1 MSSSSSPRSSS
12 FPERSDSDNDQVS
25 ERLGLHRQLLSKLA
39 HSDALTGRDIDS
51 AYAQVTELMTTLL
64 RVERGSVWRFD
75 PLGTKLECVDLFE
88 WSQRRHSSGVVI
100 TSKEVPAYFQA
111 LAQNRCIAAHDAA
124 IDPATSEFTRT
135 YLEPL
140 GIGAMLD
147 APIWVGGRMVGVV
160 CSEHVGGPR
169 RWQFEEELIAGTL
182 ADFVARV
189 IEASD
194 RLRAERTLGQYRE
207 HVDELTRVE
216 HALRRSGENLRIVL
230 GAAPVALV
238 LTRLRDQHVVLANER
253 CAALFEVP
261 LSEVIGQRTR
271 DYYENPE
278 ERDVIINKLVQDG
291 QLDSVLVRLKK
302 RSGAVFWAELSARI
316 VELDGQ
322 RCSLVGIFD
331 VTAQKNLEEQ
341 LRELATRDSLTGAAN
356 RRHFVE
362 LAQRERERS
371 LRSGTPLSMCMF
383 DADHFK
389 NVNDQYGHVAGDHVL
404 AAIAQAAGSV
414 LRISDVLGRLG
425 GEEFGILLPDT
436 NLAGAVTLAERVR
449 EAVAAVELSTS
460 DMPPD
465 SSVHHMVDT
474 GAKAPAADQAN
485 TATQSISAT
494 ISIGVAELRGDEP
507 FESLL
512 RRADRALYAAKDLGR
527 NRVQA

>member
-1 MSSSSSPRSSS
+1 MRDSPSPSTLS
-12 FPERSDSDNDQVS
+12 ELTETEYDHVS

-75 PLGTKLECVDLFE
+75 PPGTRLECVDLFE
-88 WSQRRHSSGVVI
+88 WSQRRHSSGTI
-100 TSKEVPAYFQA
+100 ISSEHVPNYFKA

-124 IDPATSEFTRT
+124 TDSATSEFTEA
-135 YLEPL
+135 YLGPL

-147 APIWVGGRMVGVV
+147 APIWVAGRMVGVV

-189 IEASD
+189 IEAGD
-194 RLRAERTLGQYRE
+194 RVRAERTLGQYRE

-253 CAALFEVP
+253 CATLFDVP
-261 LSEVIGQRTR
+261 LAEVIGQRTR
-271 DYYENPE
+271 DYYVHPE
-278 ERDVIINKLVQDG
+278 ERDVVIGKLVQHG
-291 QLDSVLVRLKK
+291 QLDGELVQLRK
-302 RSGAVFWAELSARI
+302 RSGEPFWAELSARI

-331 VTAQKNLEEQ
+331 VTAQKNLEAQ
-341 LRELATRDSLTGAAN
+341 LRELATCDSLTGAAT

-371 LRSGTPLSMCMF
+371 LRSGSPLSLCMF

-404 AAIAQAAGSV
+404 SAIAQAARSK
-414 LRISDVLGRLG
+414 LRKSDVLGRLG

-436 NLAGAVTLAERVR
+436 ALPGALTLAERVR
-449 EAVAAVELSTS
+449 LAVADVELQTS

-465 SSVHHMVDT
+465 SSVHHL
-474 GAKAPAADQAN
+474 APGEGGPDDAAPN
-485 TATQSISAT
+485 VPNPTITAT
-494 ISIGVAELRGDEP
+494 ISIGVAELRKGEP
-507 FESLL
+507 FEALL
-512 RRADRALYAAKDLGR
+512 KRADRALYAAKDLGR